1 MESGKPSLKLLYVT
15 PELIATSSFMGK
27 LKRLYDRG
35 LLSLIAVDEVVLILS
50 SKKTCQ
56 NSGDIR

>member
-27 LKRLYDRG
+27 LRRLYDRG
-35 LLSLIAVDEVVLILS
+35 LLSLIAVDEVLFRLTTL
-50 SKKTCQ
+50 KLYF
-56 NSGDIR
+56 

>member
-27 LKRLYDRG
+27 LMRLYDRG